1 MKQLQ
6 IKSYAW
12 CRISPSGRQSSID
25 SHRGSM
31 LDKTAKIIER
41 FDAYKGEKLE
51 WPCKIVSLLKAND
64 ICSISFIPDSV
75 IGQILNV
82 AEKDPYFHFTT
93 LAREEEGIGII
104 TGEYFAD
111 RYGVLMMQ
119 GAGLGNCVNALASLA
134 IPYQIPFLILI
145 SQRGELGEFN
155 ACHVVMGKALRN
167 ILEALGIQHYTVN
180 REDELETILDG
191 AIKTAYTSEQPVA
204 VILSTALV
212 GWKDEK

>member
-1 MKQLQ
+1 
-6 IKSYAW
+6 
-12 CRISPSGRQSSID
+12 
-25 SHRGSM
+25 
-31 LDKTAKIIER
+31 
-41 FDAYKGEKLE
+41 LE
-51 WPCKIVSLLKAND
+51 WPCKIVSLLKANG
-64 ICSISFIPDSV
+64 ICSISFVPDTV
-75 IGQILNV
+75 IGRILKE

-104 TGEYFAD
+104 TGEYLGG
-111 RYGVLMMQ
+111 RYGALMMQ

-134 IPYQIPFLILI
+134 IPYQIPLLMLI

-155 ACHVVMGKALRN
+155 ACHVVMGKALRR

-180 REDELETILDG
+180 RADDLETILGG
-191 AIKTAYTSEQPVA
+191 AIKTACTVEQPVA

>member
-1 MKQLQ
+1 M
-6 IKSYAW
+6 
-12 CRISPSGRQSSID
+12 
-25 SHRGSM
+25 
-31 LDKTAKIIER
+31 
-41 FDAYKGEKLE
+41 E
-51 WPCKIVSLLKAND
+51 WPRKIVSLLKAND
-64 ICSISFIPDSV
+64 ICSISFIPDTV
-75 IGQILNV
+75 IDRILKA

-104 TGEYFAD
+104 TGEYLGG
-111 RYGVLMMQ
+111 RNGVLLMQ

-134 IPYQIPFLILI
+134 IPYQIPILMLI

-155 ACHVVMGKALRN
+155 ACHVVMGKALRR

-180 REDELETILDG
+180 RADELETILGG
-191 AIKTAYTSEQPVA
+191 AIKTAYTVEQPVA

>member
-1 MKQLQ
+1 M
-6 IKSYAW
+6 
-12 CRISPSGRQSSID
+12 
-25 SHRGSM
+25 
-31 LDKTAKIIER
+31 
-41 FDAYKGEKLE
+41 E
-51 WPCKIVSLLKAND
+51 WPRKIVSLLKAND
-64 ICSISFIPDSV
+64 ICSISFVPDTV
-75 IGQILNV
+75 IGLILKF
-82 AEKDPYFHFTT
+82 AEQDPYFQFTT

-104 TGEYFAD
+104 AGEYFGG

-119 GAGLGNCVNALASLA
+119 SAGLGNCVNALASLA
-134 IPYQIPFLILI
+134 IPYQIPLIMVI

-180 REDELETILDG
+180 REDELETILNG
-191 AIKTAYTSEQPVA
+191 AIKTAYTSEQPIA

>member
-1 MKQLQ
+1 V
-6 IKSYAW
+6 
-12 CRISPSGRQSSID
+12 
-25 SHRGSM
+25 
-31 LDKTAKIIER
+31 
-41 FDAYKGEKLE
+41 EKVE
-51 WPCKIVSLLKAND
+51 WPRKIVSLLKAND

-75 IGQILNV
+75 IGQILKA

-104 TGEYFAD
+104 TGEYLGG

-134 IPYQIPFLILI
+134 IPYQIPFLMLI

-155 ACHVVMGKALRN
+155 ACHVVMGKAIRR

-180 REDELETILDG
+180 REDELETILSG

-204 VILSTALV
+204 VILTTTLA

>member
-1 MKQLQ
+1 MHVEDFKRDTNKD
-6 IKSYAW
+6 IGPKDIFEMSY
-12 CRISPSGRQSSID
+12 SQTTD
-25 SHRGSM
+25 V
-31 LDKTAKIIER
+31 
-41 FDAYKGEKLE
+41 YKGEKLE
-51 WPCKIVSLLKAND
+51 WPRKIVSALKAND
-64 ICSISFIPDSV
+64 ICSISFIPDAV
-75 IGQILNV
+75 IDRILKV

-104 TGEYFAD
+104 TGEYLAG

-119 GAGLGNCVNALASLA
+119 SAGLGNCVNALASLA
-134 IPYQIPFLILI
+134 IPYQIPFIMLI

-155 ACHVVMGKALRN
+155 ACHVVLGKALRS

-180 REDELETILDG
+180 REDELETILNG
-191 AIKTAYTSEQPVA
+191 AIKTAYTSDQPVA